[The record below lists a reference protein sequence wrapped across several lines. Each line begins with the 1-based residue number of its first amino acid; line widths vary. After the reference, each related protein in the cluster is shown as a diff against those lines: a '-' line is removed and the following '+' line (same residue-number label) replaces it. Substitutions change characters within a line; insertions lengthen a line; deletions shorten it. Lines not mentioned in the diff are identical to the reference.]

1 MNTKMGKKSLLHA
14 SLYILIIIVQ
24 IFASIA
30 YYGIKL
36 FTPLLKLLG
45 ITISNNSK
53 LFFISFNDLV
63 FLHRNKYQKNVKK
76 LLISGISLLMIIQ
89 VIGMITTNSVH
100 AVNNIVDNSN
110 PTLTKQEKVTINK
123 HVNALSKKT
132 VAMGKAT
139 TVAPT
144 QNVLPNGDYMPNGIN
159 YVTVNALSD
168 SPAMGGSNF
177 KIVDKLFTNPVNQ
190 DEIFLNKIAPGA
202 QIAAKSYGVNPS
214 VLIAQAALES
224 GWGQSDL
231 ALKDNNYFG
240 IKGSYN
246 GQSVRYLTTEETASG
261 QSYQIYDNF
270 AKFPDIATA
279 MAGNAK
285 LLRYGPGASMPNNY
299 YAGAWSENTK
309 SYADAT
315 SALTRTYA
323 TDVTY
328 KDKLNKI
335 IEHYG
340 LYVLDDHY
348 VHNTDLVQK
357 K

>member
-1 MNTKMGKKSLLHA
+1 MNIKMGKQSLLHT
-14 SLYILIIIVQ
+14 SLYIFIIILQ
-24 IFASIA
+24 LFASIA

-36 FTPLLKLLG
+36 LTPLFKLLG
-45 ITISNNSK
+45 ITISKHSK
-53 LFFISFNDLV
+53 VFFISFNDLV
-63 FLHRNKYQKNVKK
+63 FLHRNNYQKNIKK

-89 VIGMITTNSVH
+89 VICMITANSVH

-110 PTLTKQEKVTINK
+110 PTLTKQERAKINK

-132 VAMGKAT
+132 VAMGT
-139 TVAPT
+139 TNTKPT

-168 SPAMGGSNF
+168 SPAMAGNSF

-202 QIAAKSYGVNPS
+202 QVAAKSYGVNPS

-246 GQSVRYLTTEETASG
+246 GQSVRYLTTEETATG

-285 LLRYGPGASMPNNY
+285 LLRYGPGGSMPSNY
-299 YAGAWSENTK
+299 YAGAWNENTK
-309 SYADAT
+309 SYANAT

-340 LYVLDDHY
+340 LYVLDNHN
-348 VHNTDLVQK
+348 VHNPDLVQK
-357 K
+357 